1 MQKMHALNSAIINCM
16 AFDYFYTK
24 EKPDPNGNPR
34 YRVYIMDPDAPAVY
48 EILCKYH
55 CTLFKLFTVYGVILF
70 HNLSINQCMFIVG
83 RYIGRDPH
91 GKPVFQI
98 IVRNK

>member
-1 MQKMHALNSAIINCM
+1 MQRIHVMYTARNGGM

-48 EILCKYH
+48 ETIAKCYECQIKDH
-55 CTLFKLFTVYGVILF
+55 VT
-70 HNLSINQCMFIVG
+70 SFIEMAVN
-83 RYIGRDPH
+83 
-91 GKPVFQI
+91 VCS
-98 IVRNK
+98 

>member
-34 YRVYIMDPDAPAVY
+34 YKVYIMDPDAPAVY
-48 EILCKYH
+48 ETIAKCYESQIKTH
-55 CTLFKLFTVYGVILF
+55 VI
-70 HNLSINQCMFIVG
+70 NFIETAVN
-83 RYIGRDPH
+83 
-91 GKPVFQI
+91 VCS
-98 IVRNK
+98 